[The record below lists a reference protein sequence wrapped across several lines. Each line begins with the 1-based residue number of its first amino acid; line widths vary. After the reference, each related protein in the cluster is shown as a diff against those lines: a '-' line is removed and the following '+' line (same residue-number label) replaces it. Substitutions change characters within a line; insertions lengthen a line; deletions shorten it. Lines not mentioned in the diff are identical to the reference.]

1 MLTQLTK
8 LPAHVFAVKA
18 TDKVTGEEL
27 KDVLIPGLQRLVD
40 KYGEIYYLLVLDT
53 KVKNFTTG
61 AWLQD
66 LIAGIKHFKKWT
78 RIAVVTD
85 EANVEKFTN
94 MFNYLAPGNAKGFK
108 HDQLKQAI
116 SWVSQRTKAEG
127 KTITGLAAGLVGAIA
142 LNVVHETLKRRMA
155 HAPRIDQ
162 LGKEAIAKSTDKLA
176 NYKPS
181 EKNLYAA
188 SLASDLVSNSL
199 FYSLIPSTDKNV
211 LWAKSI
217 VYGLGAGLGA
227 VILPAKFGLND
238 RGVTKTTQT
247 KGLTIAYY
255 LFGAL
260 VTAASFSILK
270 KLSNKSY

>member
-1 MLTQLTK
+1 MLKQLTE

-40 KYGEIYYLLVLDT
+40 RYGEIYYLLVLDT

-85 EANVEKFTN
+85 ETNVEKFTN

-116 SWVSQRTKAEG
+116 RWVSQKTKAEG
-127 KTITGLAAGLVGAIA
+127 KTITGLVAGLVGAIA
-142 LNVVHETLKRRMA
+142 LNVLHETLKRRLDN
-155 HAPRIDQ
+155 APRIDQ
-162 LGKEAIAKSTDKLA
+162 LGKEAIAKSTEKIA
-176 NYKPS
+176 NYRPS

-188 SLASDLVSNSL
+188 SLASDLVSNSV
-199 FYSLIPSTDKNV
+199 FYSLIPSNDSKV

-217 VYGLGAGLGA
+217 LYGVGAGLGA
-227 VILPAKFGLND
+227 VILPKKFGLND
-238 RGVTKTTQT
+238 QGVTKTTQT

-260 VTAASFSILK
+260 VTAASFSLLK
-270 KLSNKSY
+270 KFSKN